1 VVAQGLGGDW
11 DMRVR
16 LVVVAAVGEADS
28 FAVVDSRLDRS
39 FVVARV
45 GRIRQKGRPYDN
57 SWAVLEQERV
67 LARAPRQVPCQADY
81 IAPVAEEL
89 AGLAGCIAGMV
100 AEDLALRIHQ
110 GVRLVGTCYFP
121 AADLVVVELGIASVV
136 EVFVE
141 LVGRREVAQLSYY
154 KQARAVPI
162 AWFASSYLHKT
173 FAPCW
178 GRHQSSSRGEVPR
191 RCLRAELLEQE
202 VPPRLPR
209 DLNR

>member
-1 VVAQGLGGDW
+1 VVAQGLEGDW

-28 FAVVDSRLDRS
+28 FAVVDSRLDCS

-45 GRIRQKGRPYDN
+45 GRIRQEGRPNDN

-100 AEDLALRIHQ
+100 AEDLASKIHQGVRLVGTCYFPAAAALEAEELAGLAGYIAGMVVVDLALRIHQ
-110 GVRLVGTCYFP
+110 EVRLVGTCYFP

-136 EVFVE
+136 EVVVE
-141 LVGRREVAQLSYY
+141 LVGRREVARLSCY
-154 KQARAVPI
+154 
-162 AWFASSYLHKT
+162 
-173 FAPCW
+173 
-178 GRHQSSSRGEVPR
+178 
-191 RCLRAELLEQE
+191 
-202 VPPRLPR
+202 
-209 DLNR
+209 

>member
-1 VVAQGLGGDW
+1 VAQGLEGDW

-28 FAVVDSRLDRS
+28 FAVVDSRLDCS

-45 GRIRQKGRPYDN
+45 GRIRQEGRPNDN

-81 IAPVAEEL
+81 IAPAAEEL

-100 AEDLALRIHQ
+100 AEDLASKTRQGVRLVGTCYFPAAAALVAEELAGLAGYIAGMVAVDLALRIHQ
-110 GVRLVGTCYFP
+110 GVPLVGTCYFP

-141 LVGRREVAQLSYY
+141 LVGRREVAQLSCY
-154 KQARAVPI
+154 
-162 AWFASSYLHKT
+162 
-173 FAPCW
+173 
-178 GRHQSSSRGEVPR
+178 
-191 RCLRAELLEQE
+191 
-202 VPPRLPR
+202 
-209 DLNR
+209 